1 MMRSEEFVVYVETN
15 WLVSCV
21 LPHSEW
27 RIDALSLL
35 DAAERGECVLRIP
48 RVALLEAGHVVIR
61 EMDSHARA
69 VEMVSKGIRWAG
81 KNINNDKLRELG
93 QRLVEGV
100 ELYKLKDSRQEIHD
114 FSVRA
119 DRFGFSNPV
128 EEQIALDWMRPR
140 LNLKGGATNDV
151 YILAAI
157 VADRGID
164 GSRPAAVLSTNSA
177 DFGVK
182 DAGSK
187 LPLDFYS
194 SRRMVY
200 LDRFKLELAGRLW
213 HEENERGWQPP
224 ARSSL
229 DPRIAK
235 AQKLLHKVPEG
246 RRDELV
252 VLLQGLLRPSQ

>member
-21 LPHSEW
+21 L
-27 RIDALSLL
+27 
-35 DAAERGECVLRIP
+35 
-48 RVALLEAGHVVIR
+48 
-61 EMDSHARA
+61 
-69 VEMVSKGIRWAG
+69 
-81 KNINNDKLRELG
+81 
-93 QRLVEGV
+93 
-100 ELYKLKDSRQEIHD
+100 
-114 FSVRA
+114 
-119 DRFGFSNPV
+119 
-128 EEQIALDWMRPR
+128 PR

-164 GSRPAAVLSTNSA
+164 GTMPAAVLSTNSV

-200 LDRFKLELAGRLW
+200 LDRFKLDLARRLW
-213 HEENERGWQPP
+213 HEENEHGWQPP

-235 AQKLLHKVPEG
+235 AQKLLHKIPEG

-252 VLLQGLLRPSQ
+252 ALLQGLLPPSQ